1 MFDFLDANKS
11 GELYTA
17 EAVESP
23 RKPLKAPESP
33 RKPLKA
39 PEEAVEGPEKLADNR
54 KLKISELEKDVEK
67 KRKIV

>member
-17 EAVESP
+17 EAVDGLRE
-23 RKPLKAPESP
+23 
-33 RKPLKA
+33 
-39 PEEAVEGPEKLADNR
+39 LAINL
-54 KLKISELEKDVEK
+54 KLKISELEEDAEK